1 MDPLLTSLESS
12 DLGLCVNRLYGGA
25 YLHADDIRTLSTSPT
40 TLQEQIT
47 EVHAFCKNSFLQL
60 NPSKCE
66 IVSFAQK
73 NNVPHPVYEIENTTL
88 PSRGS
93 AKCLGFKWHHD
104 LSAKPSIDYN
114 ILKARKSFFAYGSMG
129 LFQGQLSPVSGKS
142 VVDTCI
148 LPVLLYGAE
157 NWCLTPNSIQMLN
170 SFLGELS
177 KRLLKLPQWY
187 CNTPAS
193 IVVGLRTARALC
205 LVRKLKFLDK
215 ITALENSDTLS
226 AQTLL
231 SLSLS
236 DDISSICL
244 VHECRELEQYFGTDF
259 SFANPGCWPSSMP

>member
-1 MDPLLTSLESS
+1 M
-12 DLGLCVNRLYGGA
+12 NRLYGGA
-25 YLHADDIRTLSTSPT
+25 YLHADDIRTLSTSAT

-47 EVHAFCKNSFLQL
+47 HFARTT
-60 NPSKCE
+60 SKCE

-73 NNVPHPVYEIENTTL
+73 NNVPHPVCEIENTTL
-88 PSRGS
+88 PS
-93 AKCLGFKWHHD
+93 ALPNAKWHH

-157 NWCLTPNSIQMLN
+157 NWCLTPNPIKMLN

-177 KRLLKLPQWY
+177 KRLLRLPPQWY

-193 IVVGLRTARALC
+193 IVVRLRSARAL
-205 LVRKLKFLDK
+205 
-215 ITALENSDTLS
+215 
-226 AQTLL
+226 
-231 SLSLS
+231 
-236 DDISSICL
+236 
-244 VHECRELEQYFGTDF
+244 
-259 SFANPGCWPSSMP
+259 